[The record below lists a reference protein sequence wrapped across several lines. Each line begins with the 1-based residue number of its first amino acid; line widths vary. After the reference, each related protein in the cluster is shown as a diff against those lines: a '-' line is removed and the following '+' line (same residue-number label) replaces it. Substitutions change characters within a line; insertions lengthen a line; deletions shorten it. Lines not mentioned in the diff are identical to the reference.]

1 MVDDQPSFLNC
12 RILKLLGEYFRTER
26 KGGIKMNT
34 KRLVALIIA
43 AVLLLFSIGINTII
57 TIFKTDFFSSFD
69 SIRETEKTVY
79 EKVIESGDFD
89 KRIAHLTVNGVIQ
102 NEGEPSIWETVDY
115 NHQIFLKQLDAV
127 LKDDKVKAVLLS
139 VNSPGGG
146 VIESAE
152 IHEKLVKIK
161 EEKQIPIYVSMGS
174 MAASGGYYI
183 SAPADKI
190 FAQRETITGSIGVI
204 MQSINY
210 SKLAEKIG
218 VEYETI
224 KSGEHKDMFGGARPS
239 TPEELAMLQEMI
251 DESYEEFVDIIETGR
266 GMSEAD
272 VKKVADGRIL
282 GGSQALKA
290 GLVDEIGN
298 EAATLRTLRAD
309 FGLEKA
315 ELFEYK
321 ASTDSWASLLGAKVN
336 SLFSPSA
343 ESQYLS
349 KIISSTNSPRMMYL
363 YGEH

>member
-1 MVDDQPSFLNC
+1 
-12 RILKLLGEYFRTER
+12 
-26 KGGIKMNT
+26 MNT
-34 KRLVALIIA
+34 KRIVALIIA

-69 SIRETEKTVY
+69 SITGTKDIVY
-79 EKVIESGDFD
+79 EKVIEPGDFD

-102 NEGEPSIWETVDY
+102 DVSEPSIWQTVDY
-115 NHQIFLKQLDAV
+115 NHQAFLDQLDAV
-127 LKDDKVKAVLLS
+127 LEDDSVKAVLLS

-152 IHEKLVKIK
+152 IHEKLLKIK
-161 EEKQIPIYVSMGS
+161 DEKQIPIYVSMGS

-251 DESYEEFVDIIETGR
+251 DESYEEFVNIIEAGR
-266 GMSEAD
+266 GMTEAD

-298 EAATLRTLRAD
+298 EAATLRTLRED
-309 FGLEKA
+309 HGLEKA
-315 ELFEYK
+315 GFFEYTVD
-321 ASTDSWASLLGAKVN
+321 TDSWASLLGVKIG
-336 SLFSPSA
+336 SFFSPSA